1 MIQKEKHRFFRF
13 VCNETSPDVSC
24 NPIEIQVCFSPIN
37 GFSLAIYMVFD
48 IMFSSSLVLSNIQ
61 KIQLRIRSA
70 TVSIVVSNFDSTCS
84 IWHDIIIMN
93 MLAKFQNYVSLLKN
107 NIKKLLRSQRYGLFN
122 RFVVLFLVFV
132 CLFCF
137 CFC

>member
-1 MIQKEKHRFFRF
+1 M
-13 VCNETSPDVSC
+13 CNETSPDVSC

-61 KIQLRIRSA
+61 KIWLRIRSA

-107 NIKKLLRSQRYGLFN
+107 NIKKIAEISKIWLVQSFCCFVFGFCLFA
-122 RFVVLFLVFV
+122 LFL
-132 CLFCF
+132 LLLI
-137 CFC
+137 

>member
-1 MIQKEKHRFFRF
+1 M
-13 VCNETSPDVSC
+13 CNETSPDVSC

-61 KIQLRIRSA
+61 KIWLRIRSA

-107 NIKKLLRSQRYGLFN
+107 NIKKIAEISKIWLVQSFCCFVFGFCLF
-122 RFVVLFLVFV
+122 VLFL
-132 CLFCF
+132 LLLI
-137 CFC
+137 